1 MGAIVY
7 EDPEGGV
14 TNWQTSDANL
24 GFDDDTG
31 HWLVTSDDGS
41 TVRRVP
47 RERVFYVETSE

>member
-14 TNWQTSDANL
+14 TNWQTSDDNL
-24 GFDDDTG
+24 AFDGDTG
-31 HWLVTSDDGS
+31 HWLVTSDDGR